1 MIRRGP
7 RIYLIGLCC
16 LGLGYGLGVGEMILA
31 VVSLVAA
38 ICLLPGMIAAEPRR
52 SPAEQPSEVAALSES
67 SASGQISLSDL
78 EPAAVLLSGAGII
91 TAMNAAAVDLLG
103 QGTGET
109 VRLVLREP
117 SSLDAVQ
124 LSLAEGREMVR
135 EVEGIGRGNTVYRL
149 RVAPVERGGYLL
161 TLADISPARAAE
173 RMRVDF
179 VANASHELRTP
190 LATLAGFIETLQGP
204 AADDPEA
211 SKRFLGVMADE
222 AARMTRLI
230 DDLLSLSRIELD
242 KSLRPRT
249 AVDLAETVDE
259 FSKTVDLKMKEAR
272 RPLLVEI
279 QPGLPPVLAD
289 RDQLLQVL
297 NNLVFNSMKYGRP
310 ETAIK
315 LAVKTV
321 GSAAS
326 ISVQDE
332 GDGIEAEHLPRL
344 TERFYRVDAG
354 RSRKM
359 GGTGLGLAIVKHIV
373 ERHRG
378 RLEIR
383 SVPGVGTRI
392 AFSVPLA
399 DIPAS
404 NGESQN

>member
-321 GSAAS
+321 GSAAF